1 MHVPLVMV
9 ICTTGAQ
16 YDSCPL
22 GNGDKMNGSSGFSYI
37 AVCNCDWQCI

>member
-1 MHVPLVMV
+1 MIHVPLIMV

-22 GNGDKMNGSSGFSYI
+22 GNGDMYYRGS
-37 AVCNCDWQCI
+37 V